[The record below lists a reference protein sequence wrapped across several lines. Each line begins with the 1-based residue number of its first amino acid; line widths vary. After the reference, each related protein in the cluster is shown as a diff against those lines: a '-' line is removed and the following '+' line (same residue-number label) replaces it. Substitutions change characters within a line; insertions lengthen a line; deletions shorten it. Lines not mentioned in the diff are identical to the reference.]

1 MTTLAGFAPAY
12 FLLATWTY
20 GLFVPSGLFVPCILT
35 GAAWGRLFGVALRT
49 WFPKG
54 HWGDP
59 GSYALIGAAATLG
72 KVTSVRIWS
81 YNNKQSFTFVLSLSE
96 SETTWKEYLHVFWNF
111 NATWNLTLHRCLFF
125 SSCLGPT
132 GQERQVALGTSFS
145 KNGKCWRQMVMWS
158 LAIVLVRT
166 KTYPFLEQNGSF
178 QIYC

>member
-49 WFPKG
+49 WFPNG

-72 KVTSVRIWS
+72 EDTS
-81 YNNKQSFTFVLSLSE
+81 FAFVLSLFE
-96 SETTWKEYLHVFWNF
+96 S
-111 NATWNLTLHRCLFF
+111 
-125 SSCLGPT
+125 
-132 GQERQVALGTSFS
+132 GT
-145 KNGKCWRQMVMWS
+145 
-158 LAIVLVRT
+158 I
-166 KTYPFLEQNGSF
+166 
-178 QIYC
+178 

>member
-1 MTTLAGFAPAY
+1 MENPEQIHVTMDDCEKMSAAGFSNYVATLLSLASYDVTTLAGFASAY

-72 KVTSVRIWS
+72 KDTAVRI
-81 YNNKQSFTFVLSLSE
+81 
-96 SETTWKEYLHVFWNF
+96 
-111 NATWNLTLHRCLFF
+111 
-125 SSCLGPT
+125 
-132 GQERQVALGTSFS
+132 
-145 KNGKCWRQMVMWS
+145 
-158 LAIVLVRT
+158 
-166 KTYPFLEQNGSF
+166 
-178 QIYC
+178 